1 MPPPFFSGEIPYNLL
16 VLGQNYEKLY
26 GVWIT
31 FLSLRE
37 DLLLFVRY
45 GMLADHLDLL
55 RNRNSLR
62 IYDFYFYFFYLLFY
76 FIFLLVGG

>member
-1 MPPPFFSGEIPYNLL
+1 MPPLFYSGEIANNLL

-31 FLSLRE
+31 LLPLRE

-45 GMLADHLDLL
+45 GTLADHLDLL
-55 RNRNSLR
+55 RNRSSLR
-62 IYDFYFYFFYLLFY
+62 IYDFN
-76 FIFLLVGG
+76 

>member
-1 MPPPFFSGEIPYNLL
+1 MPPLFYSGEIANNLL

-31 FLSLRE
+31 LLSLRE

-55 RNRNSLR
+55 RNRSSLR
-62 IYDFYFYFFYLLFY
+62 IYDFN
-76 FIFLLVGG
+76 